1 MVIYLLRETFSWNKA
16 SPRGRIVLQWTKK
29 KGVEDLKNTF
39 SDAVFGDC
47 SAGFGLLK
55 FQYFLMMT
63 FRNGE
68 VHHLNFKV
76 YDVLF
81 V

>member
-1 MVIYLLRETFSWNKA
+1 M
-16 SPRGRIVLQWTKK
+16 LQWTKK
-29 KGVEDLKNTF
+29 KGVGDLKNTC

-47 SAGFGLLK
+47 SDGFGLLTV
-55 FQYFLMMT
+55 QCFLMMT